1 VPTIPNSGRGWS
13 QRVVRL
19 LRALRLDRMINLVIR
34 HAPRKVQ
41 TWAVNWCMK
50 ILLASGH
57 RLVPEEALEM
67 KYREAW
73 RLLIETY
80 GSASLGDYLEFGVCQ
95 GTSMACMSRAL
106 QAFPL
111 EQVRLFGFD
120 SFEGLPDTA
129 ETDDGGLWHPGE
141 YKYDVQLATE
151 FLTQQGVNWDRVFLI
166 QGWFSETLNDALV
179 CRHHMTKASV
189 IMVDCDMYLSAREA
203 LIFCGPLIR
212 DAAIIFFDDW
222 HAHAGRL
229 AESNM
234 GEKRAFEEF
243 LHANPQ
249 FAAEQLSSYH
259 ANAEVFLVTRLH
271 ETLEGRAC

>member
-1 VPTIPNSGRGWS
+1 MPPIAIHSRGWRT
-13 QRVVRL
+13 RVVRL
-19 LRALRLDRMINLVIR
+19 LRALKLGRLLNLMVM
-34 HAPRKVQ
+34 HAPRNVQ
-41 TWAVNWCMK
+41 TWAGNWRLRT
-50 ILLASGH
+50 LLASGH

-67 KYREAW
+67 QYREAW
-73 RLLIETY
+73 RLLMETY
-80 GSASLGDYLEFGVCQ
+80 GPASLGDYLEFGVCQ
-95 GTSMACMSRAL
+95 GTSMACMHRAL

-129 ETDDGGLWHPGE
+129 QTDDGGLWHPGE
-141 YKYDVQLATE
+141 YKYDVQLATA
-151 FLTQQGVNWDRVFLI
+151 FLTHQGVNWDRVFLI
-166 QGWFSETLNDALV
+166 QGWFRDTLNDALV

-203 LIFCGPLIR
+203 LTFCGPLIR

-222 HAHAGRL
+222 HAHSDQL
-229 AESNM
+229 AERNL

-243 LHANPQ
+243 LLANPQ
-249 FAAEQLSSYH
+249 FAAERLSSYH

-271 ETLEGRAC
+271 ET